1 MKRNIR
7 LLALLLAII
16 SLFSIS
22 ANIFVIPADA
32 TTIDS
37 TNVCTKMPDEK
48 VYSKATIEDEFSG
61 KGILIVLT
69 SEATKRFKTYSAD
82 DFPFASVVEVRN
94 LTSTKA
100 EAIQA
105 AMCEDGIVSRL
116 STSRHENAEEDI
128 EEFKSI
134 LYLELEYDSKENVL
148 SLIKEL
154 ENNEDFL
161 YVGPNYYVQTCTTSN
176 EPNDPGYSQQWGL
189 SKINAPDAWDITNTT
204 DVVVGIVDSG
214 IQGNHPDLVNRV
226 NNTMHRDFTTGA
238 TNGVEVNRQFLVDPR
253 GHGTRVA
260 GIVGAQANNSSCC
273 VGVCWDVELVSLRVT
288 DESGHGEMSYV
299 INAINY
305 AEDVGIDILNI
316 SLRDYNEDPALAAA
330 VANYSGLIVA
340 AAGNNNVDTDEM
352 PCYPGSL
359 NYFDNVITVGASDVN
374 DERSNWN
381 SIDNLWGL
389 MEDRQSN
396 YGKTTVDVF
405 APGTDIYSTINTG
418 GYGMDSGTSL
428 AAPFVTGVAALMMSV
443 NEALGPRDI
452 KVLINASADKVDAL
466 KDLCVSGGRL
476 DAYEAVDRAMNAKSV
491 MIVRDSRYCEETA
504 TIAQTGGYIDFILHF
519 RSSCNRVIQTFGIQD
534 TYLELYTS
542 DGTLVQGRTDTDDK
556 GYGSN
561 ALLSYEFEE
570 GKIYILRVKFYYT
583 YVTGA
588 VRIGIVPTYHHD
600 NYESA
605 YGPYGINTWGWS
617 LSINRVALFRYK
629 FSESGDVTF
638 TMLASGD
645 TYLYVIDPAST
656 DPIVRYTGSNSG
668 AKSLYDD
675 DSAGNFQAEITKNVT
690 ANKEYLVLISFF
702 NPSYMSG
709 EFKIQT
715 SFS

>member
-22 ANIFVIPADA
+22 SDIFAIPADA
-32 TTIDS
+32 ATIDS
-37 TNVCTKMPDEK
+37 TNVSTKVVDEK
-48 VYSKATIEDEFSG
+48 VYSQATIEDDFSG

-69 SEATKRFKTYSAD
+69 SEATKEFKTYSPD
-82 DFPFASVVEVRN
+82 DFSYTSVAEVRN
-94 LTSTKA
+94 LTATKA

-105 AMCEDGIVSRL
+105 AMCDDGTVSRH
-116 STSRHENAEEDI
+116 STSNYEYTEKDI
-128 EEFKSI
+128 EKFKTI
-134 LYLELEYDSKENVL
+134 LYLELENESKENVL
-148 SLIKEL
+148 SLIKKL
-154 ENNEDFL
+154 EKNEDFL
-161 YVGPNYYVQTCTTSN
+161 YVGPDYHGQVCA
-176 EPNDPGYSQQWGL
+176 EPNDVGYSQQWGL
-189 SKINAPDAWDITNTT
+189 SKIHAPDAWDITNTT

-214 IQGNHPDLVNRV
+214 IQGNHPDLANRV
-226 NNTMHRDFTTGA
+226 NNSMHRDFTTGA
-238 TNGVEVNRQFLVDPR
+238 TNGTVVTANTMVDLN
-253 GHGTRVA
+253 GHGTHVA
-260 GIVGAQANNSSCC
+260 GIVGAQTNNTNGCA
-273 VGVCWDVELVSLRVT
+273 GVCWDVELVSLRVAN
-288 DESGHGEMSYV
+288 ENGNVQMSHI

-305 AEDVGIDILNI
+305 AEDNDIDILNVSI
-316 SLRDYNEDPALAAA
+316 SFKYEDTALATAI
-330 VANYSGLIVA
+330 ANYKGLVVA
-340 AAGNNNVDTDEM
+340 SAGNDNINIDESGY
-352 PCYPGSL
+352 YPASF
-359 NYFDNVITVGASDVN
+359 NYLGNVISVGASDTN
-374 DERSNWN
+374 DGRSNWN
-381 SIDNLWGL
+381 SIENLWGL
-389 MEDRQSN
+389 FGNKQSN
-396 YGKTTVDVF
+396 YGKERVDVF
-405 APGTDIYSTINTG
+405 APGTDIYSTLNTG
-418 GYGMDSGTSL
+418 GYGTMSGTSM

-443 NEALGPRDI
+443 NESLNPIDI
-452 KVLINASADKVDAL
+452 KVLISASADKVDAL

-617 LSINRVALFRYK
+617 LSTNRVALFRYK
-629 FSESGDVTF
+629 FSEPGDVTF
-638 TMLASGD
+638 TMIASGD
-645 TYLYVIDPAST
+645 TYLYLIDPAST
-656 DPIVRYTGSNSG
+656 DPIVRYTGSNAG

-675 DSAGNFQAEITKNVT
+675 DSGGNFQAQIRKTVT
-690 ANKEYLVLISFF
+690 ANKEYLVLISFL

-709 EFKIQT
+709 EFQINT
-715 SFS
+715 VYS

>member
-1 MKRNIR
+1 MKRKIR
-7 LLALLLAII
+7 LLALLLAIV

-22 ANIFVIPADA
+22 SGVFVIPADA
-32 TTIDS
+32 ATIDS
-37 TNVCTKMPDEK
+37 TNVSAKTADEK
-48 VYSKATIEDEFSG
+48 VYSQATMDDDFSG

-69 SEATKRFKTYSAD
+69 SEATKRFKTYSPD
-82 DFPFASVVEVRN
+82 DFPFASVAEVRN

-105 AMCEDGIVSRL
+105 AMCEDGTVNRR
-116 STSRHENAEEDI
+116 STSSHEYSEEDI

-148 SLIKEL
+148 SLIKQL
-154 ENNEDFL
+154 EKNEDFL
-161 YVGPNYYVQTCTTSN
+161 YVGPDYYVQTCAISSG
-176 EPNDPGYSQQWGL
+176 PNDPEYSRQWGL
-189 SKINAPDAWDITNTT
+189 SQIHAPEAWNIENNASVI
-204 DVVVGIVDSG
+204 VGIVDTG
-214 IQGNHPDLVNRV
+214 IDGDHPDLVNRV
-226 NNTMHRDFTTGA
+226 NNSMHRDFTTGA
-238 TNGVEVNRQFLVDPR
+238 TYGVEVNRQNLVDPR
-253 GHGTRVA
+253 NHGTHVA
-260 GIVGAQANNSSCC
+260 GIIGAETDNTKGCA
-273 VGVCWDVELVSLRVT
+273 GVCWDVELVSLRVL
-288 DESGHGEMSYV
+288 DGAGEGETSYI

-305 AEDVGIDILNI
+305 AEDVGIDILNFSVGI
-316 SLRDYNEDPALAAA
+316 YLEDRA
-330 VANYSGLIVA
+330 VAVAIANYTGLVVA
-340 AAGNNNVDTDEM
+340 AAGNNNINTDEEFHC
-352 PCYPGSL
+352 PSSY
-359 NYFDNVITVGASDVN
+359 NYLDNVISVGASDTN
-374 DERSNWN
+374 DNRSVWN
-381 SIDNLWGL
+381 SNNDA
-389 MEDRQSN
+389 QSN
-396 YGKTTVDVF
+396 YGKKTVDIF
-405 APGTDIYSTINTG
+405 APGSSIYSTINTD
-418 GYGMDSGTSL
+418 GYGTKNGTSM

-443 NEALGPRDI
+443 NEALEPRDI
-452 KVLINASADKVDAL
+452 KVLINSSADKVDAL

-476 DAYEAVDRAMNAKSV
+476 NAYEAVDRAVNAKSV

-504 TIAQTGGYIDFILHF
+504 TIAQTGGYIDYILHF

-542 DGTLVQGRTDTDDK
+542 DGTLLKGRSDTDDK